1 MPFGMFQSIQYFP
14 GIWAS
19 SWKGKNFFSCDAI
32 RPLHRAQN
40 FHKTHEC
47 GDKITET
54 QRSQYPGVSR
64 RSSTLVRLGNSVSA
78 THVIGQRRIRVEG
91 FSRQFFQKSS
101 KTKSDFRVLGPVM
114 EHTIRNNL
122 AFDSTSQ
129 IYTKNGKKCHQE
141 NHSLSKAISGNS
153 GKNKLRDNSRPTK
166 QVLGEKLVQIS
177 KIFQKQ
183 SEETNTSSTSEKS
196 TQVAAESEIGR
207 KSSSESPTS
216 ISGNIHRF
224 IPDRMGV
231 SLISGS
237 SEQRS
242 VALFVHQPAYQ
253 FEGTNLRVLRTERDQ
268 STSQHS
274 YKGELRQHDHSLRS
288 EEAGLGQVLTA
299 QQLDLCCATPCSEK
313 EDLDFG
319 RPHTGPFQRD
329 GRCSIE
335 NRAHS
340 NRMEA
345 GSPEFPEPAENT
357 SGNGGGRFCN
367 SREHPAAEIHLPIP
381 GPSFSGDQRFSR
393 GLESLVT
400 NISVSTNQDE
410 TNPRNSE
417 EATDISR
424 QSFTASAIL
433 ADSGV
438 VPAASDN
445 VSASRPE
452 CSSAY
457 SGSPGANNNVQF
469 FSGSRPSGL
478 EILRNHFETRY
489 GHEVANI
496 MINDARQ
503 STLRQYNSV
512 FRCFARFIK
521 DTGELNVTEKTFLN
535 FFLYCHQ
542 TLNRRTTTIYSYRS
556 ALKRLAVN
564 IFNVDLYSDH
574 FESFLKALRLKEP
587 NNPAPQISWCLD
599 KVLGTLLTITAK
611 SDSKLFTGKIIFLLQ
626 LAMGCRISELA
637 AVSRDPVY
645 TKFLPGGQINLR
657 PDPKLLER
665 HTGSTF
671 KKHERPDS
679 VDGPLI
685 IHPLFMSDGVTPSA
699 LCPVASV
706 RDYIARFP
714 SNDASQ
720 QLLVHHEHRK
730 PYTIA
735 NMRTLLV
742 SVIKKSC
749 PQSFPKSH
757 DIRKSAASVALMSH
771 MNLEDIS
778 SKTGW
783 SQPKTFWQH
792 YNVPIKRLRSSCI
805 ALGSA
810 AKSIQR

>member
-1 MPFGMFQSIQYFP
+1 MGPQVGIAGVGLGLERPTPKVSALLPERNSRPFEISSRIARLKSGRTGEVPEIPGQDFSSPKTRFRQEEDNIGSVSSQYIHKMPEVSNDHNFGRSQLAQHRRLYHKLGPERCLLERTNPSNIFQVSGLHP
-14 GIWAS
+14 GKEKI
-19 SWKGKNFFSCDAI
+19 FFSRDAI

-40 FHKTHEC
+40 FYQTHEC

-64 RSSTLVRLGNSVSA
+64 RSSPLVRLGNSVSA

-129 IYTKNGKKCHQE
+129 IYTKTGKKCHQE

-335 NRAHS
+335 TVRLCV
-340 NRMEA
+340 
-345 GSPEFPEPAENT
+345 PC
-357 SGNGGGRFCN
+357 FC
-367 SREHPAAEIHLPIP
+367 
-381 GPSFSGDQRFSR
+381 
-393 GLESLVT
+393 
-400 NISVSTNQDE
+400 
-410 TNPRNSE
+410 
-417 EATDISR
+417 
-424 QSFTASAIL
+424 
-433 ADSGV
+433 
-438 VPAASDN
+438 
-445 VSASRPE
+445 
-452 CSSAY
+452 
-457 SGSPGANNNVQF
+457 
-469 FSGSRPSGL
+469 
-478 EILRNHFETRY
+478 
-489 GHEVANI
+489 
-496 MINDARQ
+496 
-503 STLRQYNSV
+503 
-512 FRCFARFIK
+512 
-521 DTGELNVTEKTFLN
+521 
-535 FFLYCHQ
+535 
-542 TLNRRTTTIYSYRS
+542 
-556 ALKRLAVN
+556 
-564 IFNVDLYSDH
+564 
-574 FESFLKALRLKEP
+574 
-587 NNPAPQISWCLD
+587 
-599 KVLGTLLTITAK
+599 
-611 SDSKLFTGKIIFLLQ
+611 
-626 LAMGCRISELA
+626 
-637 AVSRDPVY
+637 
-645 TKFLPGGQINLR
+645 
-657 PDPKLLER
+657 
-665 HTGSTF
+665 
-671 KKHERPDS
+671 
-679 VDGPLI
+679 
-685 IHPLFMSDGVTPSA
+685 
-699 LCPVASV
+699 
-706 RDYIARFP
+706 
-714 SNDASQ
+714 
-720 QLLVHHEHRK
+720 
-730 PYTIA
+730 
-735 NMRTLLV
+735 
-742 SVIKKSC
+742 
-749 PQSFPKSH
+749 
-757 DIRKSAASVALMSH
+757 
-771 MNLEDIS
+771 
-778 SKTGW
+778 
-783 SQPKTFWQH
+783 
-792 YNVPIKRLRSSCI
+792 
-805 ALGSA
+805 
-810 AKSIQR
+810 